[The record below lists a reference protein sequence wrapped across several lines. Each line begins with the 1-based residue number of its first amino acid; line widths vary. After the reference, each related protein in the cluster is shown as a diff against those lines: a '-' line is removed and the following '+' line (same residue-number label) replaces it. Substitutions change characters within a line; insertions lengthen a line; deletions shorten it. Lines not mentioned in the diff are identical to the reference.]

1 MAKKSH
7 AGASEV
13 AATSVIANA
22 GENLTSTTKTSER
35 PRPAEVILT
44 EPVKLEALDGT
55 KWADRYDEPTKV
67 VDCKGI
73 EDDELIGF
81 KVGPY
86 VYDIPQHSVKLRFV
100 EVAREVG
107 TDGQRFR
114 GSKTLYKVVATFA
127 DGRVSTTTDT
137 TDKIRRLCGIG
148 VDGTAKTV
156 AEQIYLWFN
165 GKGAE
170 LNARLTNA
178 EFNAKFAELA
188 KLAEDL
194 VTAERKKRED
204 DRAKASAEAKAQK
217 ARERADKHADDMTND
232 ALIKQVAKRRNIS
245 YAEAKKMLGL

>member
-1 MAKKSH
+1 MAKKSLT
-7 AGASEV
+7 GATEV
-13 AATSVIANA
+13 VATSVVANA

-35 PRPAEVILT
+35 PRPAEVVLT
-44 EPVKLEALDGT
+44 EPVKFESLDGT
-55 KWADRYDEPTKV
+55 KWADRYDEATKTV
-67 VDCKGI
+67 NCKGI
-73 EDDELIGF
+73 DDDDLIGF

-86 VYDIPQHSVKLRFV
+86 VYDIPQHKVKLRFV
-100 EVAREVG
+100 EVVREIG

-188 KLAEDL
+188 DL
-194 VTAERKKRED
+194 IKKVVEAERAKRAE
-204 DRAKASAEAKAQK
+204 AKAQASAEAKAQK
-217 ARERADKHADDMTND
+217 ETDKTVEM
-232 ALIKQVAKRRNIS
+232 LRKQGMPEEFIQMYLANRK
-245 YAEAKKMLGL
+245 

>member
-1 MAKKSH
+1 MAKKSLT
-7 AGASEV
+7 GAPEV
-13 AATSVIANA
+13 VATSVVANA

-35 PRPAEVILT
+35 PRPAEVVLT
-44 EPVKLEALDGT
+44 EPVKREKLDGT
-55 KWADRYDEPTKV
+55 KWADRYDESTKV
-67 VDCKGI
+67 VNCEEI
-73 EDDELIGF
+73 SDDELIGF

-86 VYDIPQHSVKLRFV
+86 IYDIPQHGVKLRFT

-127 DGRVSTTTDT
+127 DGRVCTTNDT

-156 AEQIYLWFN
+156 AEQLYHWFS

-170 LNARLTNA
+170 LSQRLTNA

-188 KLAEDL
+188 DL
-194 VTAERKKRED
+194 LKRVVEAERAKRAE
-204 DRAKASAEAKAQK
+204 AKAQASAEAKAQK
-217 ARERADKHADDMTND
+217 ETDKTVET
-232 ALIKQVAKRRNIS
+232 LRKQGVPEEVIQMYLASRK
-245 YAEAKKMLGL
+245 